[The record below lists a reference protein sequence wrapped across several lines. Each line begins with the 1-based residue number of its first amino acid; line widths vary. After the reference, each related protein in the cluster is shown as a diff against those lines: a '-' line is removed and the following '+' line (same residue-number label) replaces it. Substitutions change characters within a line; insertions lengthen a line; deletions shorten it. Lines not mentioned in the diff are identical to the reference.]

1 MSDGSRRA
9 RASSPTRLPLPPA
22 RFPGKVAILCP
33 LPFEHV
39 LWDRKRELV
48 SIESC
53 PQTHSNDFEVKLVE
67 SRRSV
72 SQISHSPKVWC
83 LSLLS
88 LSPLSRPRSSKQLT
102 LALAPATTS
111 GADDGTQF
119 CPCRYPTVTNRHHLL
134 GHHGQHIMHVG
145 CLIAFWCDL
154 QPVNVLLV
162 VMHGRH
168 AHTKGQSCQASLAQS
183 LAGA

>member
-22 RFPGKVAILCP
+22 RFPDKVAILCP
-33 LPFEHV
+33 LPLEHV

-134 GHHGQHIMHVG
+134 GHQWPTHNACGV
-145 CLIAFWCDL
+145 
-154 QPVNVLLV
+154 PNSLLV
-162 VMHGRH
+162 RSAARQRAPCGY
-168 AHTKGQSCQASLAQS
+168 AWQACSY
-183 LAGA
+183 

>member
-9 RASSPTRLPLPPA
+9 RASSPTRLPLRPA

-33 LPFEHV
+33 LTLEHV
-39 LWDRKRELV
+39 LWDRKHRRRELV
-48 SIESC
+48 SIQSC
-53 PQTHSNDFEVKLVE
+53 PQTHSNDFELE
-67 SRRSV
+67 LIEPRRSV

-88 LSPLSRPRSSKQLT
+88 LLSLSPLSRPSSSKQLT

-111 GADDGTQF
+111 GAADGTQF

-134 GHHGQHIMHVG
+134 GHQWPTHNGGACGVP
-145 CLIAFWCDL
+145 DS
-154 QPVNVLLV
+154 LLV
-162 VMHGRH
+162 RSAARQRAPCGY
-168 AHTKGQSCQASLAQS
+168 AWQACSY
-183 LAGA
+183 